1 MNNTYILQKP
11 NEDMLLPL
19 QTIARL
25 YMISH
30 KICSLIQ
37 EIYYANDNTQMIQS
51 HYIMLDELIDDFEY
65 SIMCLS
71 DKGSIIIS
79 SRQFLN
85 KARRLR
91 EKLKDYTQSPH
102 SEKTFKE
109 LVDIIQ
115 M

>member
-1 MNNTYILQKP
+1 MNNAHILQKP

-37 EIYYANDNTQMIQS
+37 DIYYDNDDKQRTQS
-51 HYIMLDELIDDFEY
+51 HYMMLDELIDDFEY
-65 SIMCLS
+65 SIMS
-71 DKGSIIIS
+71 IPNKGNTIIS
-79 SRQFLN
+79 SQQFLT
-85 KARRLR
+85 KARKLR
-91 EKLKDYTQSPH
+91 QKLKDYTQSSH